1 MASRLLK
8 LSSNFRVL
16 SQRFKSGASHSGD
29 YLSALSTV
37 GEPTELTL
45 TDNNVRVAC
54 QTTNSET
61 TTVGIWINAG
71 ARYEEA
77 TNNGAANLIQRL
89 TFKGTSKRAKANLES
104 EVANLGARLYSFTNR
119 EQTAFY
125 ATCLNKD
132 VPKVVELLSDA
143 VQNPKLDEADVANEI
158 KSVLRETGEIEANIE
173 DVVFDYL
180 HATAY
185 QGTPLA
191 QTIIGSQ
198 ESLSSLKSK
207 DLQYYVDSHYK
218 ASRTVLAASGGVK
231 QSELLK
237 LAEKNLGK
245 LDDTFDGEPPV
256 LSRCRYTGS
265 EVRLRDDSLP
275 YAYFA
280 LAVEGPGWSSPDRI
294 PLLIASTAI
303 GAFDRS
309 QGNFED
315 AYELCH
321 NYKAFNTTYSD
332 TGLFGVYIVCE
343 PMQCD
348 EISRSAL
355 KTWHRIA
362 NSITDAELDQAKNR
376 LITQLLSQQ
385 NSSKANCEDIGRSI
399 LAVGHRTPLSEVVAS
414 IQNVSNQ
421 TVRDI
426 TDKYVSNK
434 CPVVSAVG
442 PVEQLM
448 DYVNLRAR
456 MYLSR
461 L

>member
-1 MASRLLK
+1 MASKLLK
-8 LSSNFRVL
+8 ISKNFTAISQRLKCSHSADFQAALSSLN
-16 SQRFKSGASHSGD
+16 S
-29 YLSALSTV
+29 
-37 GEPTELTL
+37 PTELTVA
-45 TDNNVRVAC
+45 NNNLRVAS
-54 QTTNSET
+54 QSSDSEI
-61 TTVGIWINAG
+61 TTVGLFIDAG
-71 ARYEEA
+71 SRYEEA
-77 TNNGAANLIQRL
+77 SNNGAGNLVHRL
-89 TFKGTSKRAKANLES
+89 LLKGTTKRAQADLES
-104 EVANLGARLYSFTNR
+104 EISSLGARIYSFTSR
-119 EQTAFY
+119 ERSALY
-125 ATCLNKD
+125 GTCLTKD
-132 VPKVVELLSDA
+132 VPKLVEILSD
-143 VQNPKLDEADVANEI
+143 VIQNPKLSADDINKLRNDI
-158 KSVLRETGEIEANIE
+158 LRESSDVEANVE

-180 HATAY
+180 HAVAY
-185 QGTPLA
+185 QGTPLG
-191 QTIIGSQ
+191 QTVLGTQ
-198 ESLSSLKSK
+198 ENIKSLSSSDLK
-207 DLQYYVDSHYK
+207 YYIDTHFK
-218 ASRTVLAASGGVK
+218 ASRIVLAAAGGVSHK
-231 QSELLK
+231 ELVQC
-237 LAEKNLGK
+237 AEQNLGK
-245 LDDTFDGEPPV
+245 LDNTFDGEAPV

-385 NSSKANCEDIGRSI
+385 SSSKGICEDIGNSI
-399 LAVGHRTPLSEVVAS
+399 LSLGRRAPLGEVVAS
-414 IQNVSNQ
+414 IQNISNQ
-421 TVRDI
+421 TVRDV
-426 TDKYVSNK
+426 TDKYTSNK
-434 CPVVSAVG
+434 CLVVSAVG

-456 MYLSR
+456 MYLTR